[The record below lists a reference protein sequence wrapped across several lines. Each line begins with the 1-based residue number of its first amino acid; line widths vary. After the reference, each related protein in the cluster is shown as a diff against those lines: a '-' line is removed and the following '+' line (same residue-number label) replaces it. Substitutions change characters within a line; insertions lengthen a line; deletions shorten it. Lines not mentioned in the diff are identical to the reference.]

1 MSPSQP
7 PVQDW
12 TGALR
17 LSHDRLV
24 ALLAPLD
31 ADEVNGPSYDSGWTI
46 AQVASHLGSAAEIF
60 GGYLHA
66 GLTGTQPPGPE
77 SNPPIWDAWNAR
89 SGVEQR
95 DGAIA
100 ADRAL
105 VDRFESATD
114 ADREGFQLSI
124 FGMDL
129 DFAGFARMR
138 LSEHAVHSWDIAVA
152 LDPAAVVAPES
163 VTLLIDGIA
172 PIAARSGKPAPQPY
186 TVLLVVSDLGGAHL
200 VSAGDTTSCEP
211 AAADTAADGAVTLP
225 AEAVL
230 RLVYGRLDPDHTPAS
245 VEHSGRR
252 GLADL
257 RQVFQG
263 F

>member
-1 MSPSQP
+1 MSPGQP

-12 TGALR
+12 TRALR

-24 ALLAPLD
+24 AVLAPLD
-31 ADEVNGPSYDSGWTI
+31 ADQVSLPSYDSEWTI

-77 SNPPIWDAWNAR
+77 ANPPIWAAWNAR
-89 SGVEQR
+89 SAVEQR
-95 DGAIA
+95 DA
-100 ADRAL
+100 AVTVDRAL

-114 ADREGFQLSI
+114 AERETFQLSI

-129 DFAGFARMR
+129 DFAAFAQMR

-152 LDPAAVVAPES
+152 LDATAVVAPES
-163 VTLLIDGIA
+163 VRLLIDRLG
-172 PIAARSGKPAPQPY
+172 PIATRTGKPAPQPY
-186 TVLLVVSDLGGAHL
+186 TVLVVVSDLGGAYL
-200 VSAGDTTSCEP
+200 VSAGDTTSFEP
-211 AAADTAADGAVTLP
+211 AAAGSPADGAVTLP

-230 RLVYGRLDPDHTPAS
+230 RLVYGRLDPEHTPAS
-245 VEHSGRR
+245 VVQTGAR

-257 RQVFQG
+257 CQVFQG

>member
-17 LSHDRLV
+17 RSHDRLV
-24 ALLAPLD
+24 AVLAPLD
-31 ADEVNGPSYDSGWTI
+31 AQKINGPSYDSEWTI
-46 AQVASHLGSAAEIF
+46 AQVASHLGSGAEIF
-60 GGYLHA
+60 GGFLQA
-66 GLTGTQPPGPE
+66 GLTRTPPPGPE
-77 SNPPIWDAWNAR
+77 ANPPIWHAWNSR
-89 SGVEQR
+89 SGVELR
-95 DGAIA
+95 EEAIK
-100 ADRAL
+100 ADHAL
-105 VDRFESATD
+105 VAGFESATD
-114 ADREGFQLSI
+114 AEREAFELSI

-129 DFAGFARMR
+129 DFASFARMR

-152 LDPAAVVAPES
+152 LDPAAQVAPEP
-163 VTLLIDGIA
+163 VTLLIDSLGPA
-172 PIAARSGKPAPQPY
+172 AARSGKPAPQPY
-186 TVLLVVSDLGGAHL
+186 TVLLVVADLGGAYL
-200 VSAGDTTSCEP
+200 VSAGDTTSFEP
-211 AAADTAADGAVTLP
+211 AAADSSADGTVSMP

-230 RLVYGRLDPDHTPAS
+230 RLVYGRLDPEHTPPS
-245 VEHSGRR
+245 VVQTGDR